1 MTLQNLSENFRKII
15 INIIEH
21 YNWRRENYMK
31 GTPQIIKE
39 YLFKKYAID
48 KAQWIETGTYLG
60 TTTKYLSEN
69 YSHIYSIEPNSK
81 YYQKALLTFKGKNVT
96 LYNDES
102 QNILPKLLPSLS
114 CSINFWLDGHYS
126 GGDTYKGKKDTPI
139 EDELHCIEKNIS
151 KFDNLVIF
159 IDDIRLFFDNS
170 QNSYPTVDYLVN
182 FTKKLNMRWR
192 IQHDIFIIYN

>member
-1 MTLQNLSENFRKII
+1 MTLKNLSENFRKII

-102 QNILPKLLPSLS
+102 QSILPKLLPSLS

-126 GGDTYKGKKDTPI
+126 ACGTALGLHESPLMQELDTIKGHHI
-139 EDELHCIEKNIS
+139 KNHTI
-151 KFDNLVIF
+151 I
-159 IDDIRLFFDNS
+159 IDDLRCWIKPQYEFDINDDKMKCER
-170 QNSYPTVDYLVN
+170 YR
-182 FTKKLNMRWR
+182 K
-192 IQHDIFIIYN
+192 